1 MFFYIRVKKHFDS
14 FASKTVEVIVRDLHV
29 ARHNNTGYT
38 GCKIKTSRLASV
50 ARKDGVLGEEN
61 SIGDMDVAGINTLV
75 LDR

>member
-29 ARHNNTGYT
+29 ARHNKTGYT

-50 ARKDGVLGEEN
+50 ARRDGVLGEE
-61 SIGDMDVAGINTLV
+61 VFTLRHGRRR
-75 LDR
+75 D